1 MEVVLV
7 FPQLKGH
14 SEPTEHPPAERL
26 ETLEETV
33 EEAVGPLPRHLVLL
47 LPLQPALQG
56 KEERFLQRVNY
67 QELSRQAPS
76 SVGQD
81 FVVEAVVV
89 MGHVEGQAEA
99 LENPALGPFPRYLLL
114 LLLQSSFHWEHQQGS
129 IHLLEHAHLA
139 EDRRLH
145 LVLVLLHL
153 EGTLDHSTAEGS
165 VDLTLPVIVWVCL
178 QVCILV
184 C

>member
-89 MGHVEGQAEA
+89 MSQVEKEA
-99 LENPALGPFPRYLLL
+99 KPMGPSPNHQRDLGTVEKLETLEEAVGPL
-114 LLLQSSFHWEHQQGS
+114 S
-129 IHLLEHAHLA
+129 
-139 EDRRLH
+139 LH
-145 LVLVLLHL
+145 LVLLLPL
-153 EGTLDHSTAEGS
+153 QAGFEAEQEGGLQ
-165 VDLTLPVIVWVCL
+165 WVNY
-178 QVCILV
+178 Q
-184 C
+184 

>member
-1 MEVVLV
+1 MGPSPNHQRDLGTVE
-7 FPQLKGH
+7 K
-14 SEPTEHPPAERL
+14 L
-26 ETLEETV
+26 ETL
-33 EEAVGPLPRHLVLL
+33 EEAVGPLSLHLVLL
-47 LPLQPALQG
+47 LPLQAGFEAEQEGGLQW
-56 KEERFLQRVNY
+56 VNY

-81 FVVEAVVV
+81 FFVEAVVV